1 MRKSLLI
8 LFLTLASSQLF
19 GAYLVSYQTNLYSKP
34 DTRSPVSMRA
44 RRTATVEILET
55 DGIWNKVR
63 IKSRV
68 GWILRMNLT
77 DKQQVRR
84 ASAFKPTK
92 MRVKKKR
99 RRIRARVARAAIG
112 VKGLRE
118 SQVKQQINAEMNFER
133 LKQMETFAV
142 NEAEAFQFLMEPK
155 N

>member
-8 LFLTLASSQLF
+8 LFLTFVSPQLF
-19 GAYLVSYQTNLYSKP
+19 GAYLVSYQTNMYSKP
-34 DTRSPVSMRA
+34 DTRSSVSMRA
-44 RRTATVEILET
+44 RRTETVEILET

-63 IKSRV
+63 IKNRV

-77 DKQQVRR
+77 DKRQVRR

-92 MRVKKKR
+92 VRVKKKR
-99 RRIRARVARAAIG
+99 RRIRARVARSAIG

-133 LKQMETFAV
+133 LKIMETFAV